1 VRLLT
6 SLYISD
12 HRARVGL
19 QHGALLVYGGDGK
32 RTRVPLEAIEA
43 VVLLGHAQVSGDA
56 LAECTRR
63 HIRVSALSRTG
74 RIRFILGGPTS
85 GNVHLRLA
93 QLRAADDEDHRRMLA
108 QTIVAGKLQNCR
120 RMLKRWSFDAD
131 DLERSHLDDLA
142 SCIGQRIGNVSDA
155 DGDRL
160 RGIEGEATRLYFAG
174 LGHHL
179 EAARVDTPFVAR
191 NRRPPRDPVNSLLSF
206 TYGLVTTEIVG
217 ALESVGLDPQIG
229 YLHSVRP
236 GRPALA
242 LDLLEEL
249 RPSYA
254 DRFVVTLLT
263 RKRLSAASFV
273 HAAGGACYL
282 TDESRKLV
290 LDAYEQFKTNETRHI
305 LLGRRVPRAVVPQ
318 IQAVL
323 LARHLRGDLPG
334 YPPFLLTS

>member
-1 VRLLT
+1 MRLLT

-19 QHGALLVYGGDGK
+19 QHGALLVHGGDGK

-43 VVLLGHAQVSGDA
+43 VVLLGHAQVSGDV

-63 HIRVSALSRTG
+63 HIRVSALSRGG
-74 RIRFILGGPTS
+74 RIRFVVGGPTS

-93 QLRAADDEDHRRMLA
+93 QLRAADDNEHCRKLA

-120 RMLKRWSFDAD
+120 RMLKRWSFDAKG
-131 DLERSHLDDLA
+131 LERSHLEDLA
-142 SCIGQRIGNVSDA
+142 ARIAQRIGNVAAA

-179 EAARVDTPFVAR
+179 EAARVSTAFLAR

-206 TYGLVTTEIVG
+206 AYGLVTAEIVG

-263 RKRLSAASFV
+263 KKRLSASSFV

-282 TDESRKLV
+282 SDESRKLV
-290 LDAYEQFKTNETRHI
+290 LDAYEQFKSTEVEHI
-305 LLGRRVPRAVVPQ
+305 LLGRQVPRAMLPHV
-318 IQAVL
+318 QAVL
-323 LARHLRGDLPG
+323 LTRHLRGDLPG
-334 YPPFLLTS
+334 YPPFLLAS

>member
-1 VRLLT
+1 MRLLT

-43 VVLLGHAQVSGDA
+43 VVLLGHAQVSGDV

-74 RIRFILGGPTS
+74 RIRFVLGGPTS
-85 GNVHLRLA
+85 GNVYLRLA
-93 QLRAADDEDHRRMLA
+93 QLRAADDEEHCRALA

-120 RMLKRWSFDAD
+120 RMLKRWSFDAG

-142 SCIGQRIGNVSDA
+142 ARIASRIGNVPGA
-155 DGDRL
+155 HGDGL

-179 EAARVDTPFVAR
+179 EAARVSTPFLAR

-206 TYGLVTTEIVG
+206 TYGLVTAEIVG

-263 RKRLSAASFV
+263 RKRLSASSFV

-282 TDESRKLV
+282 SDESRKLV
-290 LDAYEQFKTNETRHI
+290 LDAYEQFKSTEVEHI
-305 LLGRRVPRAVVPQ
+305 LLGRQVPRAMLPH

-323 LARHLRGDLPG
+323 LARHLRGDLSG
-334 YPPFLLTS
+334 YPPFLLAS